1 MLSFALVPQ
10 GIKGCMVKGPQAPYY
25 FFQLSRAVMMSEL
38 VSSQFNTTQL
48 TLTFTDS
55 LIPQITALF
64 LALSSAMDVKCP
76 VIMGV
81 ICNVYCLYLGNRC
94 KGIGL

>member
-1 MLSFALVPQ
+1 
-10 GIKGCMVKGPQAPYY
+10 
-25 FFQLSRAVMMSEL
+25 MMSEL

-94 KGIGL
+94 KGNVRDWRVLVSCLMGILKNFVMVFNHILNISESQD

>member
-1 MLSFALVPQ
+1 MLRFALVPQ
-10 GIKGCMVKGPQAPYY
+10 GIKGCTVKGPQAPLLLF

-64 LALSSAMDVKCP
+64 LALCHLPWM
-76 VIMGV
+76 
-81 ICNVYCLYLGNRC
+81 
-94 KGIGL
+94 